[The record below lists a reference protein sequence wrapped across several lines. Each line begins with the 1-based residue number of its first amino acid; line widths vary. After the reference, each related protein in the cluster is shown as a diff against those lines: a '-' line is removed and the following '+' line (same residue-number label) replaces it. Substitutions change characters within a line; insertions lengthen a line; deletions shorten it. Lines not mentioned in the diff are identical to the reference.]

1 MSPRNL
7 LSDPAWQ
14 GSDLGHPLPDS
25 PHAVSVALPRWRDVV
40 AYEEKDPA
48 CRDALQTIYP
58 RFGLHPLIRQLVQP
72 SELAGATV
80 WPYPTEAAAQAA
92 LAHCQRKA
100 PKSRSELIAIAGL
113 TCLRT
118 DAAAS
123 PHAKAFWQHTGLG
136 LSSRQ
141 AAIALGKE
149 TSPSST
155 SGDAARELIRK
166 RLAGI
171 HGVDAQQISL
181 HPAGMAGL
189 YAALSAIQTLRPG
202 KPTLQLGFPYVD
214 VLKQPQVV
222 FHGGELL
229 QPQSLAEVEAALD
242 QLQPAAVIVELP
254 SNPLLRCMDLPGV
267 SALARS
273 RGIPVI
279 ADDTIGTGINLNA
292 LPYADLIFTSLT
304 KSFAGRGDVMAGS
317 VLVSPQSPWAASLLA
332 AVPAIAPLSDAD
344 AIALEIASRD
354 VLQRVPQ
361 LDANALLL
369 AERLEAHPAVKRVLH
384 PKSCPNFRALMR
396 SGAGHGCLLSFEL
409 KGGQEHSKRVYDAL
423 RISKGPSLGT
433 DFSLVCPYTQLAHY
447 DELSWAEQ
455 CGVPAD
461 LLRVSVGLEDPEAL
475 WMRFEQAF
483 ADEES
488 GETLKKPL
496 TTG

>member
-1 MSPRNL
+1 M
-7 LSDPAWQ
+7 
-14 GSDLGHPLPDS
+14 
-25 PHAVSVALPRWRDVV
+25 SVALPRWRDVV

-72 SELAGATV
+72 SELAGTTV

-100 PKSRSELIAIAGL
+100 PESRSELIAIAGL
-113 TCLRT
+113 TCLRS

-123 PHAKAFWQHTGLG
+123 PMPKRSGSTPAWASPPARPPSPWERDVPQQHIRRRGP
-136 LSSRQ
+136 R
-141 AAIALGKE
+141 AI
-149 TSPSST
+149 
-155 SGDAARELIRK
+155 R

-181 HPAGMAGL
+181 HPAEWPAVCGPQRHPDAAAGEAHAAAGL
-189 YAALSAIQTLRPG
+189 
-202 KPTLQLGFPYVD
+202 PYVD

-304 KSFAGRGDVMAGS
+304 KSFAGRGDVMA
-317 VLVSPQSPWAASLLA
+317 
-332 AVPAIAPLSDAD
+332 AV
-344 AIALEIASRD
+344 
-354 VLQRVPQ
+354 
-361 LDANALLL
+361 
-369 AERLEAHPAVKRVLH
+369 
-384 PKSCPNFRALMR
+384 C
-396 SGAGHGCLLSFEL
+396 
-409 KGGQEHSKRVYDAL
+409 
-423 RISKGPSLGT
+423 
-433 DFSLVCPYTQLAHY
+433 
-447 DELSWAEQ
+447 W
-455 CGVPAD
+455 
-461 LLRVSVGLEDPEAL
+461 
-475 WMRFEQAF
+475 
-483 ADEES
+483 
-488 GETLKKPL
+488 
-496 TTG
+496 

>member
-1 MSPRNL
+1 MQRR
-7 LSDPAWQ
+7 A
-14 GSDLGHPLPDS
+14 
-25 PHAVSVALPRWRDVV
+25 
-40 AYEEKDPA
+40 
-48 CRDALQTIYP
+48 
-58 RFGLHPLIRQLVQP
+58 
-72 SELAGATV
+72 
-80 WPYPTEAAAQAA
+80 PT
-92 LAHCQRKA
+92 
-100 PKSRSELIAIAGL
+100 
-113 TCLRT
+113 
-118 DAAAS
+118 
-123 PHAKAFWQHTGLG
+123 AKAFWQHTGLG

-149 TSPSST
+149 TSPSRT

-166 RLAGI
+166 RLASI

-279 ADDTIGTGINLNA
+279 ADDTIGTGINLDA

-332 AVPAIAPLSDAD
+332 AVPSMPPSAMPMPSPWRSPAGMCSSGCRNSMRMPCFWRNGSKPIQPCSGCCIQRAAPTSA
-344 AIALEIASRD
+344 
-354 VLQRVPQ
+354 P
-361 LDANALLL
+361 
-369 AERLEAHPAVKRVLH
+369 
-384 PKSCPNFRALMR
+384 
-396 SGAGHGCLLSFEL
+396 
-409 KGGQEHSKRVYDAL
+409 
-423 RISKGPSLGT
+423 
-433 DFSLVCPYTQLAHY
+433 
-447 DELSWAEQ
+447 
-455 CGVPAD
+455 
-461 LLRVSVGLEDPEAL
+461 
-475 WMRFEQAF
+475 
-483 ADEES
+483 
-488 GETLKKPL
+488 
-496 TTG
+496 

>member
-1 MSPRNL
+1 MSPRDL
-7 LSDPAWQ
+7 LQDPCWQ
-14 GSDLGHPLPDS
+14 GTDLGQPLPDAT
-25 PHAVSVALPRWRDVV
+25 HAVSMALPRWQDVI

-48 CRDALQTIYP
+48 CRKILQTIYP
-58 RFGLHPLIRQLVQP
+58 RFGLHPLLQ
-72 SELAGATV
+72 ELSAQMAVDGSTA
-80 WPYPTEAAAQAA
+80 WPFPTEAAASAA
-92 LAHCQRKA
+92 EAHCQRQE
-100 PKSRSELIAIAGL
+100 PHGHTRL
-113 TCLRT
+113 TRGETLVALHT
-118 DAAAS
+118 DASTS

-136 LSSRQ
+136 ASSRQ
-141 AAIALGKE
+141 AAVALGRE
-149 TSPSST
+149 QPPSPAEA
-155 SGDAARELIRK
+155 DAARTTVRQ
-166 RLAGI
+166 RLASI
-171 HGVDAQQISL
+171 HGIETDRISL
-181 HPAGMAGL
+181 HPSGMAGL
-189 YAALSAIQTLRPG
+189 HAALSAIQSLKPHR
-202 KPTLQLGFPYVD
+202 PTLQLGFPYVD

-332 AVPAIAPLSDAD
+332 AVAAIAPLSDAD

>member
-1 MSPRNL
+1 MSARDL
-7 LSDPAWQ
+7 LRDPAWQ
-14 GSDLGHPLPDS
+14 SSDLGHPLPDA
-25 PHAVSVALPRWRDVV
+25 PHAVSVALPRWQDVI
-40 AYEEKDPA
+40 AYEEHDPA
-48 CRDALQTIYP
+48 CRNALKTIYP
-58 RFGLHPLIRQLVQP
+58 RFGLHPLVQQLAQRAAKP
-72 SELAGATV
+72 GWTV
-80 WPYPTEAAAQAA
+80 WPYPTEAAALAA

-100 PKSRSELIAIAGL
+100 PESRSELLTIAGVS
-113 TCLRT
+113 CLRSN
-118 DAAAS
+118 AAAS

-149 TSPSST
+149 TAPSST
-155 SGDAARELIRK
+155 SGDAAREVIRK

-189 YAALSAIQTLRPG
+189 HAALSAIQTLRPG

-229 QPQSLAEVEAALD
+229 QPQSLAEVEVALD

-279 ADDTIGTGINLNA
+279 ADDTIGTGMNLNA
-292 LPYADLIFTSLT
+292 LPYADLVFTSLT

-317 VLVSPQSPWAASLLA
+317 VLVSPRSPWAASLLA

-369 AERLEAHPAVKRVLH
+369 AERLEEHPAVQRVLH

-396 SGAGHGCLLSFEL
+396 SGAGHGCLLSLEL

-461 LLRVSVGLEDPEAL
+461 LLRVSVGREDPETL

-483 ADEES
+483 ADQES
-488 GETLKKPL
+488 SETLKKPL